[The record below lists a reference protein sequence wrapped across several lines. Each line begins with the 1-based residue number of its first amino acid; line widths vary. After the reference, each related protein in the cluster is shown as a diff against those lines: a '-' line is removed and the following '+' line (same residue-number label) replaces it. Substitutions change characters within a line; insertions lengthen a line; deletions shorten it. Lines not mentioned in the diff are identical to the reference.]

1 MTSPALGFSSDWF
14 LRRTRVN
21 SNAECVTM
29 RLSSAEDEMN
39 LVAYLLVAYL
49 KEVAHG
55 CTVPKFDG

>member
-39 LVAYLLVAYL
+39 LVAYL

-55 CTVPKFDG
+55 CTVQKFDG

>member
-39 LVAYLLVAYL
+39 LVAYL